1 MKVLAISGSA
11 RRNGNTAR
19 RTGALHAVDAM
30 DHFFLNHDMFLAG
43 STYWAVGY
51 GRLPGDVTSDVE
63 ALATARRLG
72 ENVAWFLQR
81 KEGT

>member
-51 GRLPGDVTSDVE
+51 GRLPGDVASDE
-63 ALATARRLG
+63 ETLSTARRLG

-81 KEGT
+81 REGT